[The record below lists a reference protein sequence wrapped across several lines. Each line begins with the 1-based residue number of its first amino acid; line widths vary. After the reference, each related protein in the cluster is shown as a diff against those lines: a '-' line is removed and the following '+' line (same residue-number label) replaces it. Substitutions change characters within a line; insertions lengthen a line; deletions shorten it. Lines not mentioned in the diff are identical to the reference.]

1 MPIVHHAHGST
12 SITGKTSI
20 SYFRLATLLAGLR
33 FEVRTGGMKIT
44 RGPSAHSIVKREF
57 GFKGNRE
64 KVLEQFAAY
73 VAAMKTQV
81 EIIDE
86 ARPE

>member
-33 FEVRTGGMKIT
+33 FEVKTGMQIT
-44 RGPSAHSIVKREF
+44 RGPSAYSIVKREC
-57 GFKGNRE
+57 GFKGNKA
-64 KVLEQFAAY
+64 KVLEQFEAY

-86 ARPE
+86 KGEA

>member
-33 FEVRTGGMKIT
+33 FEVKTGMQIC
-44 RGPSAHSIVKREF
+44 RGPSAYSIVKREL
-57 GFKGNRE
+57 GFRGNKA